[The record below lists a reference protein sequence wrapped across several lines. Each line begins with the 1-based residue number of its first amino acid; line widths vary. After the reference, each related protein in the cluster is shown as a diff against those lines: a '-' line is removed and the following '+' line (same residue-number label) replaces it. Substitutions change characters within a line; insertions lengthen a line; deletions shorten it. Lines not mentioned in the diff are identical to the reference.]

1 MGGLDTMTE
10 KDTEIKFVNIGYV
23 RTSRKEQDAAPQ
35 FKMILD
41 AGIVQDN
48 IFSDVGVS
56 GMALPDQ
63 RSGYSNMLKAIQ
75 YYNIDKKDD
84 HIQIGKLYI
93 SEFSRLGR
101 DSETTFKEWFRLL
114 DMGLVVVPLSPIDA
128 SIASVPKQFRTVIM
142 AMVNMIADMERTH
155 LKERTRYGMENARMK
170 GKQIG
175 RPKVVIDFD
184 KIQKI
189 MDKYGVTQTN
199 AVKFAGY
206 KPTVFYRE
214 LRKKRELENIVN

>member
-1 MGGLDTMTE
+1 MGGLDTMTDE
-10 KDTEIKFVNIGYV
+10 TKKIKLVDIGYV

-41 AGIVQDN
+41 SGVHQDN

-56 GMALPDQ
+56 GMALPEQ
-63 RSGYSNMLKAIQ
+63 RTGYSNMLKAIQ
-75 YYNIDKKDD
+75 YYNIDKKDGTF
-84 HIQIGKLYI
+84 QIDKIYI

-114 DMGLVVVPLSPIDA
+114 DLGLIVVPLSPIDA

-155 LKERTRYGMENARMK
+155 LKERTRYGMENARLK

-214 LRKKRELENIVN
+214 LRKKRQQESE

>member
-1 MGGLDTMTE
+1 MGGLDTMTDE
-10 KDTEIKFVNIGYV
+10 TKKIKLVDIGYV

-41 AGIVQDN
+41 SGVHQDN

-56 GMALPDQ
+56 GMALPEQ
-63 RSGYSNMLKAIQ
+63 RTGYSNMLKAIQ
-75 YYNIDKKDD
+75 YYNIDKKDGTF
-84 HIQIGKLYI
+84 QIDKIYI

-114 DMGLVVVPLSPIDA
+114 DLGLIVVPLSPIDA

-155 LKERTRYGMENARMK
+155 LKERTRYGMENARLK

-189 MDKYGVTQTN
+189 MDKYKVTQTN

-214 LRKKRELENIVN
+214 LKKRRLQESE

>member
-1 MGGLDTMTE
+1 MGGLDTMTDE
-10 KDTEIKFVNIGYV
+10 TKKIKLVDIGYV

-41 AGIVQDN
+41 SGVHQDN

-56 GMALPDQ
+56 GMALPEQ
-63 RSGYSNMLKAIQ
+63 RTGYSNMLKAIQ
-75 YYNIDKKDD
+75 YYNIDKKDGT
-84 HIQIGKLYI
+84 IQIDKIYI

-114 DMGLVVVPLSPIDA
+114 DLGLIVVPLSPIDA

-155 LKERTRYGMENARMK
+155 LKERTRYGMENARLK

-189 MDKYGVTQTN
+189 MDKYEVTQTN

-214 LRKKRELENIVN
+214 LKKRRLQESE